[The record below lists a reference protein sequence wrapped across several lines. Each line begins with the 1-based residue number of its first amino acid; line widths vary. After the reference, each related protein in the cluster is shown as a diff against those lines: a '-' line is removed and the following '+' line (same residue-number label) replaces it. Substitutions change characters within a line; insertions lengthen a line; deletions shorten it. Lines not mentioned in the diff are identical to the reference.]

1 VIIAA
6 KVIKIVEDTTRGSI
20 YSYQNGHFFGGEIMK
35 TKIYY
40 FRHNDLGEKLA
51 GGFFSFFSNLA
62 TPIVAFFIIA
72 FAMALSG
79 ILKYFSMELM
89 LILFGVSVLIGVF
102 CALKFCFAFKGVILY
117 DSYLEIVT
125 QNLGFGKEKP
135 KIKVNYSDIL
145 SIYNSTFNIRYD
157 RRKARKCFI
166 AGDFSYY
173 VELTLNG
180 GKQFCFSVE
189 NQEEFVEEVNKRMQ
203 ECKVSSV

>member
-1 VIIAA
+1 
-6 KVIKIVEDTTRGSI
+6 
-20 YSYQNGHFFGGEIMK
+20 MK
-35 TKIYY
+35 MKIYY
-40 FRHNDLGEKLA
+40 FCHNNSGEKLA

-72 FAMALSG
+72 IAMSLSG
-79 ILKYFSMELM
+79 ILKYFSMELL
-89 LILFGVSVLIGVF
+89 LILFGISVLIGIF

-125 QNLGFGKEKP
+125 QNLGFGKNKP
-135 KIKVNYSDIL
+135 KIKVNYSDIM

-166 AGDFSYY
+166 SGDYSCY

-189 NQEEFVEEVNKRMQ
+189 NQEEFIAEVNKRMKG
-203 ECKVSSV
+203 ED